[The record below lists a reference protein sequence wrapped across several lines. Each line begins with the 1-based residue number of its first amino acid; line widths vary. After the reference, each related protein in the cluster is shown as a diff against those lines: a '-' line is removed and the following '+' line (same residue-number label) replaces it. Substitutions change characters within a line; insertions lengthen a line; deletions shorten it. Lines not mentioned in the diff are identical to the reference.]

1 MSPFLYSSSLPTADV
16 SGNEATVADEE
27 VLTSSSTS
35 TPEESVSGGDVLLE
49 PEEETEEIIKTN
61 ENTETVSGNTGS
73 YVEQIAYSVLGE
85 ETEISA
91 EQLAYQESVLTSLH
105 RQEIQNEAILAVL
118 LCFAIG
124 GVVWICYKFLRWFF

>member
-1 MSPFLYSSSLPTADV
+1 MSPYLFSSSTPTTDV
-16 SGNEATVADEE
+16 SGNETFVTDEE
-27 VLTSSSTS
+27 VFASSSTLP
-35 TPEESVSGGDVLLE
+35 PEKSVSGGDVLLE

-61 ENTETVSGNTGS
+61 ENTETVSGNTES
-73 YVEQIAYSVLGE
+73 YAEQIATSVLGE

-91 EQLAYQESVLTSLH
+91 EQLAYQEAVLTSLH